1 MRNIH
6 SVLCSQC
13 PVNGLMGIFVNRRME
28 GHSEL
33 CLQSLYINVLDK
45 MKDMIALAYVIK
57 EAVRAAVVHLNF
69 RGGSAFPVP
78 VCTVPSSMDT

>member
-1 MRNIH
+1 
-6 SVLCSQC
+6 
-13 PVNGLMGIFVNRRME
+13 MGIFVNRRME

-33 CLQSLYINVLDK
+33 CLQSLMYINVLDK

-69 RGGSAFPVP
+69 RAGSTFPVP
-78 VCTVPSSMDT
+78 VCTVRSSMDT

>member
-1 MRNIH
+1 
-6 SVLCSQC
+6 
-13 PVNGLMGIFVNRRME
+13 ME

-33 CLQSLYINVLDK
+33 CLQSLFINVLDK

-78 VCTVPSSMDT
+78 VCTVPSPLDTSLAGATRLTRSDFKLQIGRIYFY